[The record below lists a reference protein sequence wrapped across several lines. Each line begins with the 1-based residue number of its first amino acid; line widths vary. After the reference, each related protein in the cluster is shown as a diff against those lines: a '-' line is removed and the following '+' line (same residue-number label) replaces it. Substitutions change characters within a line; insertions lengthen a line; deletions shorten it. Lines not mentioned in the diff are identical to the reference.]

1 MTFSN
6 FVIQI
11 FIRLDFSEIH
21 NIKLKELAQEK
32 TENKINYKKINVF
45 ICAEELSKWNRIH
58 ELKLNLF
65 IAI

>member
-32 TENKINYKKINVF
+32 TENKINYKK
-45 ICAEELSKWNRIH
+45 
-58 ELKLNLF
+58 
-65 IAI
+65 

>member
-11 FIRLDFSEIH
+11 FIRLDFSEFH

-32 TENKINYKKINVF
+32 TENKINYKK
-45 ICAEELSKWNRIH
+45 
-58 ELKLNLF
+58 
-65 IAI
+65 